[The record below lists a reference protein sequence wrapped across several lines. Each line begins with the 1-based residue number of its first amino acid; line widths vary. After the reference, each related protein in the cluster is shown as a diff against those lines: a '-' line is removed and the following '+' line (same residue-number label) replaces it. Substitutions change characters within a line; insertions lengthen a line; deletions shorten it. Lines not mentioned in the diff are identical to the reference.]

1 MLLRAAT
8 LPNPSC
14 WEFSARQELG
24 LDHKRRAH
32 RHLVWSVTLPVA
44 HRVVEVLREL
54 AHAHGTEVVGGTR
67 IDLPLSQ
74 DALSSLVGATRE
86 SVNRAV
92 RQLTA
97 SGALRRAGRCYVLP
111 PKHHPMRNGQS

>member
-1 MLLRAAT
+1 V
-8 LPNPSC
+8 P
-14 WEFSARQELG
+14 
-24 LDHKRRAH
+24 
-32 RHLVWSVTLPVA
+32 

-54 AHAHGTEVVGGTR
+54 AHVHGSEVVGGTR

-74 DALSSLVGATRE
+74 DALASLVGAARE

-97 SGALRRAGRCYVLP
+97 HGALRRAGRCYMLP
-111 PKHHPMRNGQS
+111 HEHHLIGTGPS